1 MRSTVSSISIA
12 FAMAA
17 LAIAA
22 GGAPAAAQSSAA
34 APNQGDV
41 TFTRDVAPILQKACQ
56 NCHRPGSVAP
66 MSLLTYEDA
75 RPWARSIKQRV
86 SNREMPPWYI
96 DRTVGVQKFR
106 DDPSLTDNEIA
117 TIVKWADAGALRGN
131 AADMP
136 PPRQFA
142 DSDKWAIGK
151 PDYVVSIPQ

>member
-1 MRSTVSSISIA
+1 MRSTVSSMSTA
-12 FAMAA
+12 LAMAA

-22 GGAPAAAQSSAA
+22 EGATAAAQGSAA
-34 APNQGDV
+34 APNQGEV

-56 NCHRPGSVAP
+56 NCHRAGSVAP

-106 DDPSLTDNEIA
+106 DDP
-117 TIVKWADAGALRGN
+117 
-131 AADMP
+131 
-136 PPRQFA
+136 
-142 DSDKWAIGK
+142 
-151 PDYVVSIPQ
+151 